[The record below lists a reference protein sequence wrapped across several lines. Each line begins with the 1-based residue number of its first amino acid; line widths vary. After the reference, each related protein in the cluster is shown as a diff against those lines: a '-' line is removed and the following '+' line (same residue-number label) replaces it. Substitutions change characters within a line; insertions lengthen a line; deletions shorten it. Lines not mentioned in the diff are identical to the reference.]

1 MAPGIILLLLVRRE
15 CRSRPLIVVRDR
27 LDSRRGGSV
36 MSACGG
42 SIATAGMKWPG
53 GLVRL
58 GGLGE
63 VAEARDPY
71 ALALGLAS
79 ARMAGLLVDREAD
92 EKRRERKRRVLQE
105 KIKLLR
111 DAFPEYGDRLR
122 DRASLENL
130 LCEQNLDPEQARILL
145 VDLSFA
151 DAFAPYELRTDVKDV
166 KAALETVAGDVGVEK
181 SFVAEISKTRRDAAR
196 AHRLQLT
203 GRHVAIGLVG
213 AGLFAA
219 GGWMFAPV
227 LAAALGAVAGLS
239 GAAATS
245 FGLALLGGGSLAAGG
260 AGMAGGMAVV
270 AGTSAAVGGA
280 AFSGASVMHSLGAAG
295 AREELVKL
303 QTTYKAV
310 LLHSQQDQAKARKVV
325 KQLAQQQ
332 ATLEEDLARER
343 TLNDDN
349 AQRVKNLE
357 KTIEHIERSLEWMKE
372 QAA

>member
-1 MAPGIILLLLVRRE
+1 MA
-15 CRSRPLIVVRDR
+15 D
-27 LDSRRGGSV
+27 
-36 MSACGG
+36 
-42 SIATAGMKWPG
+42 
-53 GLVRL
+53 
-58 GGLGE
+58 
-63 VAEARDPY
+63 
-71 ALALGLAS
+71 
-79 ARMAGLLVDREAD
+79 LLVDREVN
-92 EKRRERKRRVLQE
+92 EERRERKRRVLQE

-111 DAFPEYGDRLR
+111 DAFPEYDDRLR
-122 DRASLENL
+122 GRVSLENL
-130 LCEQNLDPEQARILL
+130 LCEQDLDPEHARTLL

-151 DAFAPYELRTDVKDV
+151 DAFAPYELRSYVKDV

-181 SFVAEISKTRRDAAR
+181 SFVTEISKTRKDAAR
-196 AHRLQLT
+196 AHRLRLT
-203 GRHVAIGLVG
+203 GRHVAIGLLG

-219 GGWMFAPV
+219 GGWMFAPA
-227 LAAALGAVAGLS
+227 LAGTLGAAAGLS

-245 FGLALLGGGSLAAGG
+245 YGLALLGGGSLAAGG
-260 AGMAGGMAVV
+260 TGMAGGMAVV
-270 AGTSAAVGGA
+270 AGTSAVVGGA

-310 LLHSQQDQAKARKVV
+310 LLHSQHDQAKARKVV
-325 KQLAQQQ
+325 KQLAKQQ